1 LRKFQFRLS
10 SLLRYR
16 ESRRDLCRQLLAEV
30 LADDRAL
37 ADLGER
43 ILHDRSSQLEEMRSL
58 GEAGRVNVDGSAA
71 RRYFAGQLT
80 IEHRQVVRRRELVA
94 KQIEMCRAALV
105 QADRD
110 VKVLEKMKDNQR
122 AEFALEQDRA
132 ATRELGETWQSARLS
147 LARGER

>member
-1 LRKFQFRLS
+1 MKKFAFRLD

-16 ESRRDLCRQLLAEV
+16 ESRRDLCRQVLAEV

-37 ADLGER
+37 VELGER
-43 ILHDRSSQLEEMRSL
+43 LLRDRASQLDELRAL
-58 GEAGRVNVDGSAA
+58 GEAGRVDVDGSSA

-80 IEHRQVVRRRELVA
+80 GEYRGVQRRREVVA
-94 KQIEMCRAALV
+94 QQIEMCRRALV

-110 VKVLEKMKDNQR
+110 VKVLEKMKDQQQ

-132 ATRELGETWQSARLS
+132 ATRELGETWQSARLA
-147 LARGER
+147 LARSEQ